1 LREELTATRL
11 GRPAPSGRHAGGI
24 RPKLFYGIFA
34 ALVATNVASLA
45 ALLIS
50 PDISALING
59 QTAATLSAYQDR
71 IAQLRVDIDRLHSRQ
86 YAQTGDINLELQDL
100 AQQQEVLAEQHQY
113 VKALAQKAEELGIG
127 PIGDATDKTEPP
139 LVPLAPLP
147 KRVSLED
154 PAGGAAAIEQAGHQL
169 RQMMDDSRNA
179 LAAISAQAN
188 SATDEILASLKS
200 VGIEPDMPA
209 NDAPDGVGGP
219 LLPPQPD
226 AADSESLVDQ
236 ANDVATALAR
246 YKDAR
251 LAIEDA
257 PIHMPIPADTRIS
270 SPFGNRV
277 DPFTGRVAFHPGID
291 FPWPT
296 GTLVR
301 SAGAGKVSFVG
312 QINGYGNAVDIDCGG
327 GIVDRYGHLS
337 AFLVKKGDTVDTGT
351 PIGRVGSTGRST
363 GPHLHFEVR
372 RDNVAINPAP
382 FLELGRRLARFVRPD
397 TREADKTIA
406 PNTGAGGDQDG
417 SGATS

>member
-1 LREELTATRL
+1 LREELTAIRL
-11 GRPAPSGRHAGGI
+11 GRPAQSRRHAGGI
-24 RPKLFYGIFA
+24 RPRLFYGIFA
-34 ALVATNVASLA
+34 ALVATNVASLV

-59 QTAATLSAYQDR
+59 RTAATLAAYQDR
-71 IAQLRVDIDRLHSRQ
+71 IAQLRVDVDRLHSRQ

-100 AQQQEVLAEQHQY
+100 AQQQEVLTEQHQY
-113 VKALAQKAEELGIG
+113 VKALAQKAQELGIG
-127 PIGDATDKTEPP
+127 PIGDASDNAEPP
-139 LVPLAPLP
+139 PVPLAPLP

-154 PAGGAAAIEQAGHQL
+154 PTAGTAAIEQAGHQL
-169 RQMMDDSRNA
+169 RQMMDDSRTA
-179 LAAISAQAN
+179 LAAISARAN
-188 SATDEILASLKS
+188 SATEEILASLKA
-200 VGIEPDMPA
+200 VGIKPDMPA
-209 NDAPDGVGGP
+209 DDESDGVGGP

-226 AADSESLVDQ
+226 AVDSENLVDQ

-257 PIHMPIPADTRIS
+257 PIHMPVPANSRIS

-296 GTLVR
+296 GTTVR
-301 SAGAGKVSFVG
+301 SAGAGKVIFVG
-312 QINGYGNAVDIDCGG
+312 QINGYGNAIDIDCGG

-337 AFLVKKGDTVDTGT
+337 AFIVKKGDMVDTGT

-372 RDNVAINPAP
+372 RNNVAVNPEP
-382 FLELGRRLARFVRPD
+382 FLDLGRRLAHF
-397 TREADKTIA
+397 IA
-406 PNTGAGGDQDG
+406 PLPKSDSAPAADDDNSAGDSDAG
-417 SGATS
+417 

>member
-1 LREELTATRL
+1 MREKLTAIRL
-11 GRPAPSGRHAGGI
+11 GRPAQSEPHAGGI

-59 QTAATLSAYQDR
+59 QTATTLAAYQDR

-100 AQQQEVLAEQHQY
+100 AQQQEILAEQHQY

-127 PIGDATDKTEPP
+127 PIGDAADKADPPP
-139 LVPLAPLP
+139 LPLAPLP

-154 PAGGAAAIEQAGHQL
+154 PTAGAAAIEQAGHQL
-169 RQMMDDSRNA
+169 RRMMDDSRNA

-188 SATDEILASLKS
+188 SATDQILASLKS
-200 VGIEPDMPA
+200 VGIEPDISA
-209 NDAPDGVGGP
+209 ADESDGTGGP

-226 AADSESLVDQ
+226 DVGSESLVDQ

-251 LAIEDA
+251 EAIEEA
-257 PIHMPIPADTRIS
+257 PIHMPIPASTRIS

-296 GTLVR
+296 GTVVK
-301 SAGAGKVSFVG
+301 SAGAGKVIFVG
-312 QINGYGNAVDIDCGG
+312 QINGYGNAIDIDCGG

-337 AFLVKKGDTVDTGT
+337 AFLVKKGETVDTGT

-372 RDNVAINPAP
+372 RDNVAVNPEP
-382 FLELGRRLARFVRPD
+382 YLDLGRRLARFIRPGAQ
-397 TREADKTIA
+397 EGDKAIA
-406 PNTGAGGDQDG
+406 PETSTGGDQG
-417 SGATS
+417 GNAATS